1 MNRYDYA
8 RVLLD
13 FDIAGCY
20 LEAPMHISRRNFFSR
35 IAAGVAAGA
44 AASDLEA
51 LAPAAPGSRSSSS
64 PSEKTIRLDMNV
76 NPYGPSPRV
85 LKVIRENPEMVNK
98 YPDSEY
104 GPLVEQIARF
114 HKVRPG
120 QVTVGDGSREILRM
134 AIGAYLAEGKR
145 LVLASPTFEPM
156 AGFAKQAKADVAAI
170 PLNKRFAHD
179 LDAMLHQTT
188 APAALVY
195 ICNPNNP
202 TGSLTARKDIETFLD
217 RLPPNVM
224 VLIDEAYHEYVG
236 PSSDYVS
243 FIDHPVDDK
252 RVIVVRTFSK
262 IYGLAGLRLGY
273 AVSSEEVSL
282 KLSFLR
288 LERGVN
294 ILAVLAAV
302 AALDDPDYVQLSFR
316 KNADSRQEFYNQT
329 NTRMLRQVD
338 SLTNFVFM
346 KTGLPSSQVIEHFG
360 RNNITLGPPVPQMDR
375 YVRVTIGARED
386 MREFWR
392 VWDLQPG
399 GSHNMA
405 SNQSRTNPSGRDRG
419 GSVSL

>member
-1 MNRYDYA
+1 MN
-8 RVLLD
+8 
-13 FDIAGCY
+13 
-20 LEAPMHISRRNFFSR
+20 ISRRNFFCR

-51 LAPAAPGSRSSSS
+51 LAQAAPDNRSSSS
-64 PSEKTIRLDMNV
+64 PPEKTIRLDMNA
-76 NPYGPSPRV
+76 NPYGPSPKV
-85 LKVIRENPEMVNK
+85 LKVIRENPEMVNQ

-120 QVTVGDGSREILRM
+120 QVTIGAGSREILRM
-134 AIGAYLAEGKR
+134 ATGAYLAEGKR

-156 AGFAKQAKADVAAI
+156 AGFAKQAKAEVAAV

-188 APAALVY
+188 AAAALVY

-202 TGSLTARKDIETFLD
+202 TGSLTPRRDIEAFLE

-236 PSSDYVS
+236 PSSDYAS
-243 FIDHPVDDK
+243 FLDHPVDDK

-273 AVSSEEVSL
+273 AVSSEEVSQ
-282 KLSFLR
+282 KLSILR

-294 ILAVLAAV
+294 ILAALAAI
-302 AALDDPDYVQLSFR
+302 AALDDPDYVRLSFK

-329 NTRMLRQVD
+329 NVRMLRQID

-346 KTGLPSSQVIEHFG
+346 KTGLPSTQVIEHFR
-360 RNNITLGPPVPQMDR
+360 RNNITLGPAVPQMER
-375 YVRVTIGARED
+375 YVRVTVRTPED

-392 VWDLQPG
+392 VWDLQSG

-405 SNQSRTNPSGRDRG
+405 SNQSRTNRTGRDRG